1 MYIHIDDEM
10 FWLDSC
16 CFTEKLKILKKNK
29 KINFK
34 INLYDNQLS
43 TEFDKKI
50 KFIESLKVLGNIYV
64 SKSEKYWWCFDDC
77 EIVHNKISEDKI
89 EEKSYPNNNSIETFF
104 IERAKQLL
112 KPDDI
117 KKWVIE
123 LDVSYKHVWGTSK
136 KIILDRELKFKKL
149 FEQ

>member
-10 FWLDSC
+10 FWLDSS

-29 KINFK
+29 QINFK

-77 EIVHNKISEDKI
+77 EIVHNKISEDKLYYDYI
-89 EEKSYPNNNSIETFF
+89 G
-104 IERAKQLL
+104 R
-112 KPDDI
+112 DI

-123 LDVSYKHVWGTSK
+123 LDVSYKHVWGTGK